1 MCLGYRAPTLEQTEK
16 AFYVLDDGGGGG
28 AAEDSNGYAIR
39 KQTSEELRI
48 LADYPTKSRAWEGHK
63 MEIDNEYTPT
73 AAGGV
78 DTGRR
83 YRLIYRTGDMC
94 RLNAE
99 GNIEIGGRLDSQVK
113 IRGMRIEV
121 EEVRRCIIEAG
132 RGRGEGITSLE
143 SSSSNRNSSLPK
155 IADAYVGTH
164 KSVANGQKLCAFLVF
179 TSSGSVEEEVPED
192 RVADNDIDKSL
203 TRKPPSPN
211 DDSCASSTAASMSV
225 AAEAAAETKAFREKK
240 IEQLK
245 VELASLLPERMLPDF
260 FLVVE
265 GAFPVT
271 VNGKLDKSALPWPVE
286 EREQNANAGSTV
298 DAGSTGDDPLA
309 PKISASLQ
317 EVVDEVLQ
325 AGGFSG
331 AASATTRT
339 AAARSRSMETLHLD
353 SLRLMALQSICRRRL
368 QVSLSLPSLLRC
380 ETLGDLEDAATRAA
394 TEAGKVHPESNEDAT
409 MKTFCCVVI
418 IRAQNRAGLPAPSV
432 LEPFFSWEMR
442 SDLICNRF
450 LIPP

>member
-1 MCLGYRAPTLEQTEK
+1 MKNEKTPHIWDIIDREIILPLLIGGTVVMTEREEHKDPLRLLEIIETTKVSFVHFVPSVLNVFLQSVKHDPLAREKFKSVRIVVCTGEPFADALRRQFFGLFGGAGGGGKKKLYNMYGPTETVVECSAQLLPTTVNEDEPVNMHVGRALPNCICMVLSAMKRKVLPRGVWGELCVGGTQVCLGYRAPTLEQTEK

-203 TRKPPSPN
+203 T
-211 DDSCASSTAASMSV
+211 
-225 AAEAAAETKAFREKK
+225 
-240 IEQLK
+240 
-245 VELASLLPERMLPDF
+245 
-260 FLVVE
+260 
-265 GAFPVT
+265 
-271 VNGKLDKSALPWPVE
+271 
-286 EREQNANAGSTV
+286 
-298 DAGSTGDDPLA
+298 
-309 PKISASLQ
+309 
-317 EVVDEVLQ
+317 
-325 AGGFSG
+325 
-331 AASATTRT
+331 
-339 AAARSRSMETLHLD
+339 
-353 SLRLMALQSICRRRL
+353 
-368 QVSLSLPSLLRC
+368 
-380 ETLGDLEDAATRAA
+380 
-394 TEAGKVHPESNEDAT
+394 
-409 MKTFCCVVI
+409 
-418 IRAQNRAGLPAPSV
+418 
-432 LEPFFSWEMR
+432 
-442 SDLICNRF
+442 
-450 LIPP
+450 